1 MSDLDG
7 VPAPDG
13 VDPGKTGNN
22 DQNRSSIRSWRIVPE
37 RRNPGVT
44 LYGPLVILLVA
55 GATLGAYTLHDDLV
69 GEIGYWDAA
78 HAGAVVLAA
87 VFFLRFYFFADMNT
101 WTYGPGRARHT
112 VWWVWLIPVVNLH
125 GPGLLRD
132 ILSAS
137 AIPTSLEKPNSSA
150 IQLTPFRRW
159 MCLAFLV
166 SWVGLLAAG
175 ACLVAAY
182 WIAYARDGEIPFTLF
197 IFDAAFQVFSI
208 MGAACLIVLVM
219 MIIRLQRKRNKEAY
233 FLPPLGRWLPR
244 DQQTSDGWT
253 PVGNY
258 DVARR
263 GILRWYWWFMIPLW
277 LLAVGVQD
285 PLGAVAIPLA
295 PVLYIINVTP
305 LPLPPLPLSRQ
316 DMVGT
321 WHGAGNATLTLRANG
336 TFVARD
342 LPEDLKYAAD
352 DFYPWSGSGRWA
364 MSDVCGVPQ
373 PGICLAGTSAW
384 RAATLEATG
393 SAFSPLLRFPD
404 LGDDAADDLH
414 K

>member
-1 MSDLDG
+1 MSDLEG

-13 VDPGKTGNN
+13 VDPGKTDNS
-22 DQNRSSIRSWRIVPE
+22 DQNRSSKRGVRIVPE

-55 GATLGAYTLHDDLV
+55 GALLGAYTLHDDLI

-78 HAGAVVLAA
+78 HAGAIVLAA
-87 VFFLRFYFFADMNT
+87 VFFLRFYFFAELNT
-101 WTYGPGRARHT
+101 WTYGPGRAPHAKSR
-112 VWWVWLIPVVNLH
+112 VWLIPVVNLY
-125 GPGLLRD
+125 GPGQLRN

-137 AIPTSLEKPNSSA
+137 AISTSLEKPDSSA
-150 IQLTPFRRW
+150 TRLTPFQRW
-159 MCLAFLV
+159 MCRAFLV

-175 ACLVAAY
+175 TCLVAAY
-182 WIAYARDGEIPFTLF
+182 WIAYSRHGEIPFTLF
-197 IFDAAFQVFSI
+197 IFDAAFQVFSVT
-208 MGAACLIVLVM
+208 GATCLIVLAV
-219 MIIRLQRKRNKEAY
+219 MIIWLQRKRNKEAY

-258 DVARR
+258 DVARK
-263 GILRWYWWFMIPLW
+263 GCLSWYWSILIPLG
-277 LLAVGVQD
+277 LLGVAVQD
-285 PLGAVAIPLA
+285 PIGALAIPLA

-336 TFVARD
+336 TFEARD
-342 LPEDLKYAAD
+342 LPENLKYAAD
-352 DFYPWSGSGRWA
+352 DFHPWSGSGRWA
-364 MSDVCGVPQ
+364 MSNICGVPQ

-384 RAATLEATG
+384 RAATLETTG
-393 SAFSPLLRFPD
+393 SAFSPLLRFQD
-404 LGDDAADDLH
+404 LGDDAAYDLH